1 MNKQIPKLYFFLFLL
16 FFSNFLTAQN
26 EQIPDYTPTTF
37 WELPSTPD
45 QPNVAD
51 AIIPFSIR
59 PQQLNRD
66 YRDNGTQ
73 EDDVTWSLKDGYGG
87 SCDRD
92 CNIAPYDNAPLSNS
106 CNGGN
111 YNIPYAITIVNVCGT
126 TNLPDGWTNAAD
138 AIGDLDVVI
147 NQINSYYTAN
157 GLPIQLTKA
166 IHHGM
171 ATETDG
177 STRIISDATL
187 CSFSGGTGPGSDNAY
202 ADGLDIPNVLNIYV
216 AEVVNGSTGC
226 NGFAFLP
233 TGPSA
238 PNRTAMQASCFNS
251 FACPPSNPATN
262 PGRNGVLIHEVGHY
276 LGLYHTHHP
285 YEVNDVSPIAR
296 NECPDGSN
304 GCTAGDFIADT
315 GADPNL
321 EDSCVVNPNTF
332 PVPTDCDGH
341 DVSACTSPC
350 GSPYVSATTAE
361 NVMSYNRVPIVS
373 GNTGPGYC
381 ETCRSMFSDCQKA
394 KMVDAL
400 LCSRNTLCDRSIATD
415 LSGGAASSVVEI
427 CLGDPA
433 PTFTATS
440 SCYSWYD
447 GLGANSQLLTA
458 GTSSFT
464 PTVGAAPGQL
474 NNQAAGTYTF
484 YLGDVNEYNSNCRT
498 AIEVIVL
505 GEPGDG
511 SPSFASFSGVST
523 TSLSTDATSLGN
535 FEVIGWWITENTG
548 VSIGDFANQAALDAA
563 LAAAN
568 SGGSP
573 TISTNTVNH
582 IFPSTDGTP
591 TTMLELTMDCGS
603 LDDGITYF
611 ATPFISTLE
620 PGIPDASCVE
630 TDAGSNVSV
639 GLNEDLGQWAFINA
653 GTVNCAPASP
663 PNDPIYTLTINVTS
677 YTGAANN
684 LLLRVRGNGCSTNNL
699 IAQTVAGVG
708 TYTFTEAD
716 FAGGYDPNIDG
727 LCVLVYESGSGS
739 GGSGI
744 GIDISLDITYPGTS
758 TIPFPTVNYSTCLF
772 GAPVEISCLTA
783 TPVELYTFSG
793 QLNEGIVRLD
803 WKTIAEENNDYFTL
817 SRSADGR
824 NFTTIAK
831 VKGNGTTLDA
841 HTYQHLDKEPM
852 SGLNYYRLQQT
863 DFDGTIVSVGSIV
876 VVDNDKLPVGIQVR
890 PNPIRSGELALS
902 ATVEAAGNL
911 EVQIYSMNGALMFR
925 TQTNVTRGHN
935 RLTFKVDDLPNGVYL
950 LKTLKD
956 QVVYTER
963 FVKTN

>member
-1 MNKQIPKLYFFLFLL
+1 MVYRGTFGSTLEHEFGHYFGLAHTHVDGLTNGDTGTMLNNSDCLTTGDGICDTWPDPNFQNCSNSSCVYQQGGSDCPPLTIDPAAGVNQGGAVSTVLQDNIMNYN
-16 FFSNFLTAQN
+16 FFSGCRTSFSPCQYAKIQDVLLGCRSNLCDATVVRAASTTYEICAGESVPTLTAISSCSN
-26 EQIPDYTPTTF
+26 WYGDIG
-37 WELPSTPD
+37 
-45 QPNVAD
+45 
-51 AIIPFSIR
+51 
-59 PQQLNRD
+59 
-66 YRDNGTQ
+66 NGT
-73 EDDVTWSLKDGYGG
+73 VAL
-87 SCDRD
+87 
-92 CNIAPYDNAPLSNS
+92 ASN
-106 CNGGN
+106 
-111 YNIPYAITIVNVCGT
+111 
-126 TNLPDGWTNAAD
+126 
-138 AIGDLDVVI
+138 
-147 NQINSYYTAN
+147 
-157 GLPIQLTKA
+157 
-166 IHHGM
+166 
-171 ATETDG
+171 
-177 STRIISDATL
+177 
-187 CSFSGGTGPGSDNAY
+187 
-202 ADGLDIPNVLNIYV
+202 
-216 AEVVNGSTGC
+216 
-226 NGFAFLP
+226 
-233 TGPSA
+233 
-238 PNRTAMQASCFNS
+238 
-251 FACPPSNPATN
+251 
-262 PGRNGVLIHEVGHY
+262 
-276 LGLYHTHHP
+276 
-285 YEVNDVSPIAR
+285 
-296 NECPDGSN
+296 
-304 GCTAGDFIADT
+304 
-315 GADPNL
+315 
-321 EDSCVVNPNTF
+321 
-332 PVPTDCDGH
+332 
-341 DVSACTSPC
+341 
-350 GSPYVSATTAE
+350 
-361 NVMSYNRVPIVS
+361 
-373 GNTGPGYC
+373 
-381 ETCRSMFSDCQKA
+381 
-394 KMVDAL
+394 
-400 LCSRNTLCDRSIATD
+400 
-415 LSGGAASSVVEI
+415 
-427 CLGDPA
+427 
-433 PTFTATS
+433 
-440 SCYSWYD
+440 
-447 GLGANSQLLTA
+447 
-458 GTSSFT
+458 TSSFT
-464 PTVGAAPGQL
+464 PSIGVGAGQL
-474 NNQAAGTYTF
+474 DNMTPGTYTF
-484 YLGDVNEYNSNCRT
+484 YIGDAIEYNSNCRT

-582 IFPSTDGTP
+582 IFPSTAGTP

-639 GLNEDLGQWAFINA
+639 GLNEDLGQWAFVNA

-684 LLLRVRGNGCSTNNL
+684 LLLRVRGNGCSTNSL

-793 QLNEGIVRLD
+793 QLHEGIVRLD

-863 DFDGTIVSVGSIV
+863 DFDGTIVSAGSIV